1 MINKTSPTTAVVAT
15 GIGAALF
22 FVLGRFLVIP
32 TPIPN
37 TTINIQYA
45 LLAVFA
51 LLYGPVVAGLMGL
64 IGHFLIDA
72 TSYGPWWSWIVAS
85 AIAGLIMG
93 LMMLKD
99 NVQDGPINS
108 GGLVRFNVAVVVA
121 HAVSWGIAAPLLDIL
136 FYSEPASKVFTQGA
150 VASVSNILT
159 TAIIGS
165 LIVIAYAKTR
175 TSAGSLEEKE

>member
-1 MINKTSPTTAVVAT
+1 MMNKTSPTTAVVAT

-99 NVQDGPINS
+99 NVQDGPMNR

-121 HAVSWGIAAPLLDIL
+121 HALSWAILAPLLDIL

-150 VASVSNILT
+150 VAGVSNILT

>member
-85 AIAGLIMG
+85 AVAGLIMG

-108 GGLVRFNVAVVVA
+108 GGLGTFQRCRGGGARRVVGYRSPAFGHPV
-121 HAVSWGIAAPLLDIL
+121 LL
-136 FYSEPASKVFTQGA
+136 
-150 VASVSNILT
+150 
-159 TAIIGS
+159 
-165 LIVIAYAKTR
+165 
-175 TSAGSLEEKE
+175 